1 VRSKCRISSTIA
13 AVSVLCTVSADVAA
27 QTKSSDIPIPSLI
40 TNAPIVKTDPGLNL
54 EPDTADLQPKMP
66 KYNIRS
72 PNGNECDW
80 EMKMARD
87 LGRGLP
93 TAESSRCR
101 NNAWRKRNRIDDK

>member
-1 VRSKCRISSTIA
+1 MSSNSRMLA
-13 AVSVLCTVSADVAA
+13 RFGSFGLLCVVPTLAAA
-27 QTKSSDIPIPSLI
+27 QAKQTDVPIPSLM
-40 TNAPIVKTDPGLNL
+40 TAAPNIKAAPALDL
-54 EPDTADLQPKMP
+54 EPNKADLQPKLP

-93 TAESSRCR
+93 TAESRSCR